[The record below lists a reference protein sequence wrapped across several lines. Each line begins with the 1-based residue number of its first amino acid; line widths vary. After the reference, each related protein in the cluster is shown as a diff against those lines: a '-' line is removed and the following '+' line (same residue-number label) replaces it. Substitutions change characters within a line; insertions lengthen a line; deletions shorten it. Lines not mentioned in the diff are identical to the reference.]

1 MLFVDPL
8 NAQHHLKAYVLVS
21 AIKNKENVHIEW
33 KRLVYLYRNQMDES
47 VQRLDT
53 DLLFQNVQNQ
63 IKGNPNRQH
72 EKLLS
77 GNRKSLIR
85 G

>member
-1 MLFVDPL
+1 MLFVDAL
-8 NAQHHLKAYVLVS
+8 NAQHHLKGYVLVS

-63 IKGNPNRQH
+63 IKGNLNRQH
-72 EKLLS
+72 EKLLA